1 MEWEKIIFSV
11 YMAASAYH
19 VTAKEAEN
27 HIMNRIAFF
36 DTDASINN
44 PFWQNSEIIFLCKYF
59 LSMIH
64 WKALVFPVA

>member
-1 MEWEKIIFSV
+1 
-11 YMAASAYH
+11 MAASAYH

-44 PFWQNSEIIFLCKYF
+44 PF
-59 LSMIH
+59 
-64 WKALVFPVA
+64 